1 MSLCFVLNCHM
12 RDSAVVKRRGDS
24 LLVVIG
30 DLVEDVV
37 VWTGS
42 TIAPGTD
49 NQAVVHRSRGGS
61 AANVAAAAAGLTPTR
76 FIGRVGDDGLGEY
89 LVDDLRSTGAEVL
102 VQRQGRTGAVV
113 VMVDPSGERT
123 MFPDRGA
130 SAELST
136 IDASWLEGA
145 ALVHVPAY
153 GLAVEP
159 AATALV
165 DAISM
170 VRAGGGA
177 VSIDVSATTLISSY
191 GLDGFRRLIEGLRP
205 DYLFANSDEAAMLG
219 VLERTL
225 RADGVVVVKDGPR
238 PATVLLPDGSRMS
251 IAAEPVE
258 RVIDTTGAG
267 DAFAAGFLAAR
278 ATGTTLEEACAA
290 AHRCAAAVLASPGA
304 GRGH

>member
-1 MSLCFVLNCHM
+1 M
-12 RDSAVVKRRGDS
+12 RDSATVNKRGQG

-42 TIAPGTD
+42 AIVAGTD

-76 FIGRVGDDGLGEY
+76 FIGRVGHDRLGEQ
-89 LVDDLRSTGAEVL
+89 LVDDLRATGAEVL
-102 VQRQGRTGAVV
+102 VQRQGRTGSVV

-130 SAELST
+130 SAELSS
-136 IDASWLEGA
+136 IDAIWLEGA

-159 AATALV
+159 AATAVV

-170 VRAGGGA
+170 VRSRGGA

-191 GLDGFRRLIEGLRP
+191 GVDAFRDLLEQLRP

-219 VLERTL
+219 LLERTPP
-225 RADGVVVVKDGPR
+225 ADGVVIVKDGPR
-238 PATVLLPDGSRMS
+238 PATVMRADGSRTS

-278 ATGTTLEEACAA
+278 VTGAAIEQACIA
-290 AHRCAAAVLASPGA
+290 AHRCAAAVLSSPGA
-304 GRGH
+304 GQGH

>member
-1 MSLCFVLNCHM
+1 M
-12 RDSAVVKRRGDS
+12 RDSAPVNKRGHG

-42 TIAPGTD
+42 AIVIGTD
-49 NQAVVHRSRGGS
+49 NHAVIHRSRGGS
-61 AANVAAAAAGLTPTR
+61 AANVAAAAAALTPTR
-76 FIGRVGDDGLGEY
+76 FIGRVGHDGLGEQ
-89 LVDDLRSTGAEVL
+89 LVDDLRATGAEVL
-102 VQRQGRTGAVV
+102 VQRHGRTGSVV

-130 SAELST
+130 SAELTT

-145 ALVHVPAY
+145 AVVHVPAY
-153 GLAVEP
+153 GLATEP
-159 AATALV
+159 AATAVV
-165 DAISM
+165 DAISV
-170 VRAGGGA
+170 VRSSGGA
-177 VSIDVSATTLISSY
+177 VSIDVSGTTLISAY
-191 GLDGFRRLIEGLRP
+191 GLDEFRRLLESLRP
-205 DYLFANSDEAAMLG
+205 DYLFANSDEADVLG
-219 VLERTL
+219 LLER
-225 RADGVVVVKDGPR
+225 RPCADGVVVVKDGPR
-238 PATVLLPDGSRMS
+238 PATVMLSDGTRMS

-278 ATGTTLEEACAA
+278 VTGVALEDACAA
-290 AHRCAAAVLASPGA
+290 AHRCAAAVLSSPGA